1 MPDMINPQK
10 GIDLMNNKSIIN
22 RILFAVTIFQHSP
35 LTRRVFY
42 NIIRRERERA
52 ATSTAYGTL
61 TGISINHRKFF
72 SSSIS
77 SFTAGSWNGII
88 LCINMD

>member
-10 GIDLMNNKSIIN
+10 RIDLMNNTSIIN

-42 NIIRRERERA
+42 NIIRRERE
-52 ATSTAYGTL
+52 
-61 TGISINHRKFF
+61 
-72 SSSIS
+72 
-77 SFTAGSWNGII
+77 GSNIFNIWNTDWHIYKPSKVFLII
-88 LCINMD
+88 IVHSMELE